1 MWRVSAQRSENGIIL
16 DECGPDGF
24 TVLLR
29 GSFDR
34 NTTVHNIFSATTESK
49 KILLNSFVVA
59 F

>member
-1 MWRVSAQRSENGIIL
+1 MWRVSAQHSENGIIL

-29 GSFDR
+29 GPFDR
-34 NTTVHNIFSATTESK
+34 NTTVHNVFSATTESK
-49 KILLNSFVVA
+49 KILQNNIVVV